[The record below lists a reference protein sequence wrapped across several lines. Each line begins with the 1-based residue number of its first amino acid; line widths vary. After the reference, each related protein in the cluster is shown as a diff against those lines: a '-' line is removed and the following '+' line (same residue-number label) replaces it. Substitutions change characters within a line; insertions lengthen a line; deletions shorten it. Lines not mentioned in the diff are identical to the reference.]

1 MNKLSIGSKLPA
13 FSGIDQNGEE
23 LYASSFNG
31 KRLVIYFYPKDN
43 TPGCTAQACSL
54 RDDYSLLL
62 ENNIAVIG
70 VSADNVT
77 SHKKFVDKFSLPF
90 PLIADTEKV
99 LLNTFGVW
107 GEKKFMGK
115 TYDGIHRT
123 TFLFDETGT
132 LISVIDKPNTKQHAS
147 EVLAIFKSLF
157 SS

>member
-13 FSGIDQNGEE
+13 FSGIDQNGAE
-23 LYASSFNG
+23 LHASSFTG

-54 RDDYSLLL
+54 RDDYALLL

-70 VSADNVT
+70 ISADSVS

-99 LLNTFGVW
+99 LLNLFGVW

-123 TFLFDETGT
+123 TFLFDESGT

-147 EVLAIFKSLF
+147 EVLRIFQS
-157 SS
+157 

>member
-23 LYASSFNG
+23 LHASSFTG

-54 RDDYSLLL
+54 RDDYALLL

-70 VSADNVT
+70 ISADSVS

-90 PLIADTEKV
+90 PLIADTDKV
-99 LLNTFGVW
+99 LLNLFGVW

-123 TFLFDETGT
+123 TFLFDESGT

-147 EVLAIFKSLF
+147 EVLSIFQS
-157 SS
+157 